1 MADDLSPLVNL
12 DLINK
17 IYKTINAQI
26 NERVYDPRYN
36 TAATLGDVNHR
47 YVNAYLKALNVNG
60 DATITGN
67 VTSIKNIAAT
77 TFNNLTLESKTSGF
91 KISGGASKAL
101 TIADTTSISK
111 PLTVEA
117 ATSISA
123 ATTISAEL
131 TVSAATNITKSLTVN
146 AATTI
151 GTTSTGAVEI
161 KSGGTEKTTIIGP
174 NNGSVTFTTPTSD
187 LQGAVKIGSAS
198 STSTIGVSAS
208 KYLKVYTDTEIGG
221 KTNIGKVSIQPNGAN
236 ALTINGPS
244 DGKAVTLKS
253 GTCVVEADCD
263 TRSIADKLVKRD
275 TNSNILVG
283 NVNGVKLTSAATG
296 FTAEGGTTPKTL
308 TVSSKATL
316 GSSTASE
323 NGSVTIKSAGTSPAT
338 IVGPSGETAQ
348 FNVKTTIGAAST
360 NTGAVTIQSSG
371 SGATVIQGPSGK
383 TAAFNVATTIGAT
396 SDNTGA
402 VEVKSAG
409 ANKTIITG
417 PDNGSVAFTTPSS
430 NTQGAVTISDN
441 STDPKISTIGI
452 SAGKSLRAFT
462 SVNVGDPVNYGDV
475 TIKSSGTNPTTIVGP
490 SNKAAN
496 FLTKTTI
503 GSTKNT
509 GDVDIQPNGT
519 NKLTINGPKD
529 GVAVSLI
536 GGTYTTSAT
545 TSNNTTPTENSLLKI
560 EKISA
565 NQVLIGP
572 ASGEKDVP
580 TYRILA
586 SDDLPTVPCGKG
598 GTGIT
603 TYTTGDI
610 LYASASNTLSRLGKG
625 SNGQVLKM
633 SNGAPAWGTNDT
645 VTQTIVTTA
654 NSYPI
659 LASATADAKATTT
672 TTSVFA
678 SGITITPSSNTIA
691 AKTFKGDLSGNAT
704 SASTIT
710 TNGWPE
716 PVENDDGTKTAF
728 IGYVTVVDEAGTEK
742 NVCVSKDSDSGKGVS
757 IERKE
762 TTTAEGET
770 VGTYHLYAGAV
781 HNAVWN
787 DLADCIEVPEDTDLE
802 FGYCYSWDG
811 DRVEKTSRK
820 SKNCIGIHSNTA
832 GLFMGEKPV
841 KTIQAAVA
849 GFALAY
855 TDKIYPEGTPLTWSD
870 DGKLTKCTTLKCV
883 LHPERVIATFYKEEK
898 QESWHGVKVNNRH
911 WVKVR

>member
-26 NERVYDPRYN
+26 NERVYDPQYN
-36 TAATLGDVNHR
+36 TAATLGDTSHP
-47 YVNAYLKALNVNG
+47 YVSAYLKTLNVNG
-60 DATITGN
+60 DATITGDI
-67 VTSIKNIAAT
+67 TSVRNIAAT
-77 TFNNLTLESKTSGF
+77 TFNNLTLESKTLGF

-117 ATSISA
+117 ATNISA

-208 KYLKVYTDTEIGG
+208 KYLKVYTDTEIGS
-221 KTNIGKVSIQPNGAN
+221 KTNTGKVSIQPNGAN

-253 GTCVVEADCD
+253 GICVVEADCD
-263 TRSIADKLVKRD
+263 TESMADKLVKRD
-275 TNSNILVG
+275 TNGNILVG

-348 FNVKTTIGAAST
+348 FNVKTTIGAT
-360 NTGAVTIQSSG
+360 SG
-371 SGATVIQGPSGK
+371 
-383 TAAFNVATTIGAT
+383 
-396 SDNTGA
+396 NTGA

-430 NTQGAVTISDN
+430 NTQGTVTISDN

-452 SAGKSLRAFT
+452 SAGKSLRTFT
-462 SVNVGDPVNYGDV
+462 SVTIGDPVNYGDV

-503 GSTKNT
+503 GSTENT

-536 GGTYTTSAT
+536 GGTYKDSAV
-545 TSNNTTPTENSLLKI
+545 TENSITPTVDKLLKI
-560 EKISA
+560 GKVSA
-565 NQVLIGP
+565 KEVLIGP
-572 ASGEKDVP
+572 KNGSAADAPSYRPLEAS
-580 TYRILA
+580 
-586 SDDLPTVPCGKG
+586 DLPTVPCGKG

-645 VTQTIVTTA
+645 VTQTIVTAA

-659 LASATADAKATTT
+659 LASATADAKNTTT

-691 AKTFKGDLSGNAT
+691 AKTFKGDLSGNAD

-710 TNGWPE
+710 TNDWPE
-716 PVENDDGTKTAF
+716 PVENNDGTKTAF
-728 IGYVTVVDEAGTEK
+728 IGYVTVVDEAGTKK

-762 TTTAEGET
+762 TTTTEGT
-770 VGTYHLYAGAV
+770 TATYHLYAGAV

-802 FGYCYSWDG
+802 FGYCYSWNG
-811 DRVEKTSRK
+811 GKVEKTSRK

-855 TDKIYPEGTPLTWSD
+855 IDRIYPEGTPLTWSD
-870 DGKLTKCTTLKCV
+870 DGKLTKCSLLKR
-883 LHPERVIATFYKEEK
+883 LTHPERVIATFYKEEK
-898 QESWHGVKVNNRH
+898 QESWNGVKVNNRH